1 VKQSIALGLTVLA
14 GAALLETALIPGL
27 VIGGAAMLA
36 PKVLP
41 TLRRR
46 MQPGSNGKARRPAR
60 ATPPPNQADAEQAHT
75 NQVLG
80 ILARFGA
87 KQAVA
92 KTITFR
98 VIVTTLDFTTNYVV
112 IGELTTAAGLS
123 TFNLIA
129 GPLFYLAHEAAWN
142 RLGGDVDTPINV
154 SDLLHGRRDAAGEA
168 SRRGGLMI
176 SRALAKTVTFR
187 TLATAMDFTTNY
199 VVVGDVVTAV
209 VLSSAG
215 FILGPFVYFGH
226 EWLWDRYGSAQ
237 KGDQERGRERAKTSP
252 PLLEWR
258 GGDAVPA

>member
-1 VKQSIALGLTVLA
+1 VKQYVAVGLTVLA
-14 GAALLETALIPGL
+14 GAALFEAALIPGL
-27 VIGGAAMLA
+27 VIGGAAILA

-46 MQPGSNGKARRPAR
+46 LRPAR
-60 ATPPPNQADAEQAHT
+60 DGMARRAAPASPPSNQAVGENAPAALT
-75 NQVLG
+75 RLG
-80 ILARFGA
+80 I

-123 TFNLIA
+123 TFNLIV

-142 RLGGDVDTPINV
+142 YLGGTAESAVNV
-154 SDLLHGRRDAAGEA
+154 LDLLPGQRDADAA
-168 SRRGGLMI
+168 PTRRGGLMI

-209 VLSSAG
+209 VLSASG
-215 FILGPFVYFGH
+215 FVLGPFVYFGH
-226 EWLWDRYGSAQ
+226 EWLWDRYGTP
-237 KGDQERGRERAKTSP
+237 KERAQQRDKAAP
-252 PLLEWR
+252 ALLQWR
-258 GGDAVPA
+258 GTDDEVPA